1 MIDVKLKTLPP
12 PSKVLLEL
20 RLAKIVFC
28 QVPPKFKLLMAS
40 NVGQVNR
47 KAVNHIYIYISNTEK
62 RAIHNHEEL
71 ELAPTEHPDVEQE
84 EAPSSRPPGV
94 GVRSAVVTPP
104 FSPRNVSRYI
114 PHIQIG

>member
-1 MIDVKLKTLPP
+1 
-12 PSKVLLEL
+12 
-20 RLAKIVFC
+20 
-28 QVPPKFKLLMAS
+28 MAGWLWS
-40 NVGQVNR
+40 LQ
-47 KAVNHIYIYISNTEK
+47 IYIYISNTQK
-62 RAIHNHEEL
+62 RAIHNHEKL

-104 FSPRNVSRYI
+104 FSPRNASRYI